1 MKNRNNG
8 KVAELKDRLREALD
22 DSKMRPIDLS
32 EKTGIPKSMISYYL
46 SGKSQPKA
54 DRIYEISRVLDIN
67 EAWLMGY
74 DVEKNRTPGQKKND
88 QVVKLVAQLRNNAG
102 FYDLV
107 CDLAELPAEQYDSIK
122 QLVSALRSK

>member
-1 MKNRNNG
+1 MKNQNNG
-8 KVAELKDRLREALD
+8 KVAELKDRLRQALD
-22 DSKMRPIDLS
+22 DSKTKPIELA

-54 DRIYEISRVLDIN
+54 DRIYELARVLDVN

-74 DVEKNRTPGQKKND
+74 DVEKSRTPGQKKND

-107 CDLAELPAEQYDSIK
+107 CDLAELPADQYASIK
-122 QLVSALRSK
+122 QLVSALRNK